1 MTSYS
6 DIGEV
11 RKAKLVDND
20 NIVLDQGTTT
30 LIIRVYNNKPDS
42 GIKYEDDSNIL
53 NEYEV
58 KMKLNK

>member
-1 MTSYS
+1 VTSYS

-11 RKAKLVDND
+11 RRAKLVDND
-20 NIVLDQGTTT
+20 NIVLDPGTTT

-42 GIKYEDDSNIL
+42 SIKYEDDNNIL

-58 KMKLNK
+58 KVELDK